1 MYSSFSLPAGFQVKN
16 LLFPNT
22 LFHPLTYSDRLSKLL
37 SCECIQPD
45 AWQKCISNFC
55 VVLRSVIHLAGFQIG
70 RYILSKL
77 YPGKLCP
84 QISEGRCWRR
94 GGKPKLNKVSFQV
107 FNSFYQW
114 VALSLIGQAL
124 LFYCPRAVWLSL
136 EGSLMKHLASSE
148 CRSKVV
154 EDVEEKV
161 DTLVDTFTVH
171 LRNKYNRYFFAFL
184 GCEILNLV
192 MVVTQVIK
200 I

>member
-1 MYSSFSLPAGFQVKN
+1 M
-16 LLFPNT
+16 
-22 LFHPLTYSDRLSKLL
+22 
-37 SCECIQPD
+37 
-45 AWQKCISNFC
+45 
-55 VVLRSVIHLAGFQIG
+55 
-70 RYILSKL
+70 
-77 YPGKLCP
+77 
-84 QISEGRCWRR
+84 
-94 GGKPKLNKVSFQV
+94 

-154 EDVEEKV
+154 EDVEEKC

-192 MVVTQVIK
+192 MVVTQVQSKHPISVGLSLALLL
-200 I
+200 IISTVRCS

>member
-1 MYSSFSLPAGFQVKN
+1 M
-16 LLFPNT
+16 
-22 LFHPLTYSDRLSKLL
+22 
-37 SCECIQPD
+37 
-45 AWQKCISNFC
+45 
-55 VVLRSVIHLAGFQIG
+55 
-70 RYILSKL
+70 
-77 YPGKLCP
+77 
-84 QISEGRCWRR
+84 
-94 GGKPKLNKVSFQV
+94 

-136 EGSLMKHLASSE
+136 EGSLMKHLASSD

-154 EDVEEKV
+154 EDVEQKV

-192 MVVTQVIK
+192 MVVAQVIK
-200 I
+200 TQLGS

>member
-1 MYSSFSLPAGFQVKN
+1 MQGSCARKSQRDDVGGEVNNSNSANVDFFS
-16 LLFPNT
+16 
-22 LFHPLTYSDRLSKLL
+22 H
-37 SCECIQPD
+37 
-45 AWQKCISNFC
+45 
-55 VVLRSVIHLAGFQIG
+55 
-70 RYILSKL
+70 
-77 YPGKLCP
+77 
-84 QISEGRCWRR
+84 
-94 GGKPKLNKVSFQV
+94 QV

-154 EDVEEKV
+154 EEVEEKC

-200 I
+200 IFYQF

>member
-1 MYSSFSLPAGFQVKN
+1 M
-16 LLFPNT
+16 
-22 LFHPLTYSDRLSKLL
+22 
-37 SCECIQPD
+37 
-45 AWQKCISNFC
+45 
-55 VVLRSVIHLAGFQIG
+55 
-70 RYILSKL
+70 
-77 YPGKLCP
+77 
-84 QISEGRCWRR
+84 
-94 GGKPKLNKVSFQV
+94 

-154 EDVEEKV
+154 EEVEEKC

-200 I
+200 ISDQLDHTKRCLYINCVVFLEWRTIRTI